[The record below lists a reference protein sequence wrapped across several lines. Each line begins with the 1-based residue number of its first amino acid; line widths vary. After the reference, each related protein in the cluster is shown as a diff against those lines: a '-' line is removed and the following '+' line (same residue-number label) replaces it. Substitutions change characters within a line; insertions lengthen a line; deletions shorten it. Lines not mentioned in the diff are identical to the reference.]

1 MEQRPL
7 WEEPT
12 ESAAEAPSTTG
23 SMAVRTSGA
32 RRRRE
37 LSQPEQAA
45 TVPPAVSESPPVL
58 ASVAVARPVRGEF
71 TYSVPEALTGQLAPG
86 QRVLVPFGR
95 GTALGFYL
103 GPANKP
109 LGEKVRLKPIQRV
122 LEDSP
127 SLPKDLIALL
137 RFAAEHYRYPLGEV
151 IRGALP
157 PGLSKPLDEKE
168 AKPDVQ
174 QFAVALVSEVPPALA
189 RAHAQSAVLA
199 YLLAVGGSA
208 PLEEVSHAIPG
219 ARELLKSLAKKGLAR
234 IDEKKLEA
242 GVKEGLIQGRPDRLT
257 LEQDAAGVELR
268 GALDTGVFQPFLLH
282 GVTGSGKTEVYLRA
296 AEHALSLGKGSLI
309 LVPEIALT
317 PQLVGRFRSRFGAE
331 VAVLHSAL
339 KDRERLFHWQALR
352 RGDVKIAV
360 GVRSAVF
367 APVENLGL
375 IVVDEEHDPSFKQ
388 DDSLRYQARDLAV
401 VRGKQAGAVVVL
413 GSATPALE
421 TLENVK
427 RGRYRLL
434 ELKRRVDDRPMPT
447 IELVDLRQERPREG
461 MVTEEAP
468 ILSPPLLAAMEETL
482 GRGQQVI
489 LFLNRRGHSTVLLCE
504 VCGLSLKCSA
514 CDVCLTH
521 HRSQNRVVCHYC
533 GLAMPV
539 PERCLECTG
548 PMLKLG
554 IGTERVEAEVLERMP
569 TARVARL
576 DRDSA
581 TSAERLTEMLA
592 SFARRELDVLVGTQM
607 VAKGHD
613 FPGVTLVCVVMADTS
628 LAIPDFRA
636 SERTFHLLTQ
646 VSGRAGRGKDPGRV
660 LVQTYN
666 PDAEP
671 VKRVLA
677 HDFDGF
683 AQQELEWRKALAYP
697 PFARM
702 ASIRLEGEHP
712 EQTASVARHLGNL
725 VTKNMPPASVGV
737 RLLGPALAPIAK
749 IRGKTRWQL
758 LLKGPTHVALAPLL
772 ARVEAALVDVPS
784 AVKVVID
791 VDPGAML

>member
-1 MEQRPL
+1 MEQQHFELKPL
-7 WEEPT
+7 DFRDDPSPT
-12 ESAAEAPSTTG
+12 PG
-23 SMAVRTSGA
+23 SMPLRTLRA
-32 RRRRE
+32 NLRRE
-37 LSQPEQAA
+37 LPGAGRTA
-45 TVPPAVSESPPVL
+45 TVRPVVSPTPALL
-58 ASVAVARPVRGEF
+58 ASVAVGRPVRGEF
-71 TYSVPEALTGQLAPG
+71 TYLVPEALAGNLAPG

-95 GTALGFYL
+95 GMALGFYL
-103 GPANKP
+103 GPATP
-109 LGEKVRLKPIQRV
+109 PVEGGVRLKAIQRV

-157 PGLSKPLDEKE
+157 PGLSTAVDEKA
-168 AKPDVQ
+168 AKADVQ
-174 QFAVALVSEVPPALA
+174 HFAVALVTEAPRQLS
-189 RAHAQSAVLA
+189 RAPAQSAAMA
-199 YLLAVGGSA
+199 YLLAVGGRA
-208 PLEEVSHAIPG
+208 PLEEVAHAIPG
-219 ARELLKSLAKKGLAR
+219 ARETLKKLAEKGLVR
-234 IDEKKLEA
+234 MEEVELKP
-242 GVKEGLIQGRPDRLT
+242 GVREGLQQGRPAQLT
-257 LEQDAAGVELR
+257 PEQDVAVRELQGAVDAAG
-268 GALDTGVFQPFLLH
+268 FQPYLLH

-296 AEHALSLGKGSLI
+296 VEHALSRGRGSLV

-317 PQLVGRFRSRFGAE
+317 PQLVGRFRSRFGGD
-331 VAVLHSAL
+331 VAVLHSGL

-352 RGDVKIAV
+352 KGTVKIAV

-388 DDSLRYQARDLAV
+388 DEKLRYQARDLAV

-421 TLENVK
+421 TLHNA
-427 RGRYRLL
+427 RSGRYKLL

-447 IELVDLRQERPREG
+447 IEMVDLRVERPRDG
-461 MVTEEAP
+461 VVTEEAP
-468 ILSPPLLAAMEETL
+468 ILSPPLLQAMEETVAK
-482 GRGQQVI
+482 GQQVI
-489 LFLNRRGHSTVLLCE
+489 LFLNRRGHSTILLCE
-504 VCGLSLKCSA
+504 VCGLSLKCQD

-533 GLAMPV
+533 GVAFPV
-539 PERCLECTG
+539 PDRCRECTG

-554 IGTERVEAEVLERMP
+554 IGTERVEAEVAERLP
-569 TARVARL
+569 QARVARL

-581 TSAERLTEMLA
+581 TSAEKLTELLA
-592 SFARRELDVLVGTQM
+592 SFARREIDILVGTQM

-646 VSGRAGRGKDPGRV
+646 VAGRAGRGKDPGRV

-666 PDAEP
+666 PEAEP

-683 AQQELEWRKALAYP
+683 AHQELEWRKALAYP
-697 PFARM
+697 PYARM
-702 ASIRLEGEHP
+702 ASVRLEGEHP
-712 EQTASVARHLGNL
+712 EQTASVARYLGNL
-725 VTKNMPPASVGV
+725 VGRHMPPASAGV
-737 RLLGPALAPIAK
+737 RLLGPALAPIAR

-758 LLKGPTHVALAPLL
+758 LVKGPTHASLAPLL
-772 ARVEAALVDVPS
+772 ARLEAALAEVPS
-784 AVKVVID
+784 GVKVVLD